1 MPAIVANGV
10 LSWKATPHL
19 TLHTHLLFES
29 RQKSYFI
36 NLKNYYQ
43 AYNMA
48 VKALEA
54 LDVQDMDTY
63 EYYVDRIKELIKQFN
78 GEEEMPARCIINLG
92 GEYTYGRFTIGLN
105 IHNLLNTH
113 YNRSGINTNLV
124 PQQGRW
130 FLATVGIKL

>member
-1 MPAIVANGV
+1 
-10 LSWKATPHL
+10 
-19 TLHTHLLFES
+19 
-29 RQKSYFI
+29 
-36 NLKNYYQ
+36 
-43 AYNMA
+43 
-48 VKALEA
+48 
-54 LDVQDMDTY
+54 MDTY
-63 EYYVDRIKELIKQFN
+63 EYYVDRIEELIKQFN

-113 YNRSGINTNLV
+113 YNRSDINTDLV

>member
-1 MPAIVANGV
+1 MASGIDKNNCTPAIVANGV
-10 LSWKATPHL
+10 LSWKTTPHL

-63 EYYVDRIKELIKQFN
+63 EYYVDRIEELIKQFN
-78 GEEEMPARCIINLG
+78 GEEEMPA
-92 GEYTYGRFTIGLN
+92 
-105 IHNLLNTH
+105 
-113 YNRSGINTNLV
+113 RSGINTNLV

-130 FLATVGIKL
+130 FLATVGVKL